1 MNRSRC
7 SLDDKIQLW
16 AKAIPHL
23 TEETCKKHFDE
34 LGFPELKGIFTKRN
48 NYSKTYEDTSD
59 VREILN
65 HLKKNTWIYDYRESN
80 NGEGIVVIKNP
91 VRDKKQ

>member
-1 MNRSRC
+1 M
-7 SLDDKIQLW
+7 W